1 MSSSLEEDLSGKA
14 GRYEVLSH
22 SEAETA
28 AAGRALSSRLAPGA
42 LVLLMGGLGAGKTCF
57 VRGLAEGLGADP
69 LEVASPTFALVHE
82 YGPDPGRPVLAH
94 ADFYRLG
101 EEESR
106 KTLPE
111 LGLEDLIAGGAVVAI
126 EWPSGPFVSWPG
138 WKVAITVVDENTRAI
153 RISPPDA
160 EGARAPV

>member
-1 MSSSLEEDLSGKA
+1 MPGSVGEDE
-14 GRYEVLSH
+14 GRSVGVWEVESQ

-28 AAGRALSSRLAPGA
+28 EAGRELARRLGRGD
-42 LVLLMGGLGAGKTCF
+42 LVLLTGGLGAGKTCF

-82 YGPDPGRPVLAH
+82 YGPDPSRPVLAH

-106 KTLPE
+106 RTLPE
-111 LGLEDLIAGGAVVAI
+111 LGLEDLLRGGAVVAI
-126 EWPSGPFVSWPG
+126 EWPSGPFLSWSG
-138 WKVAITVVDENTRAI
+138 WRVEITPVGETGRRI
-153 RISPPDA
+153 RIL
-160 EGARAPV
+160 APGE